1 MKSGTRWVMAVIL
14 SVGAVWAQR
23 YAARGVTLHGEI
35 DSTSTPVGALTVEL
49 TPQGSGISE
58 QITVNPDNSFDIRSL
73 TPGIYEL
80 RVVAAG
86 GQTIH
91 QETVSISGS
100 QRRPSPSHLT
110 ERSTPAAP
118 AAPPEILVSMNQFR
132 HKIPAQAQ
140 KLFNK
145 GEQSRSK
152 RNLPAGVA
160 NITARPWRHDPG
172 FVDAYTQLGSAEAAL
187 GQLPEAAEEFQK
199 AIDIAPDHHL
209 ALLNL
214 SIVLAKLRRFHE
226 AGEVARRDLK
236 VVPGSGRIHFILAA
250 SLIQENGNM
259 DEAIDHLERAGDDIP
274 SAHLAASDLL
284 LERGRRNE
292 AVRQIEEFLLVASP
306 SDALR
311 AKAEARLSELQ
322 QR

>member
-1 MKSGTRWVMAVIL
+1 MAVIL

-23 YAARGVTLHGEI
+23 YAAHGVTLHGEI

-49 TPQGSGISE
+49 TPDGSGISE

-73 TPGIYEL
+73 TPGIYQL

-91 QETVSISGS
+91 QEKIGINGVTQNITV
-100 QRRPSPSHLT
+100 HLT
-110 ERSTPAAP
+110 ESNTGSASRSAGNV
-118 AAPPEILVSMNQFR
+118 VSMNQLQ
-132 HKIPAQAQ
+132 HKIPARAQ

-145 GEQSRSK
+145 AEQARAK
-152 RNLPAGVA
+152 RNLPEASEYYRQAVEA
-160 NITARPWRHDPG
+160 DPG
-172 FVDAYTQLGSAEAAL
+172 FVDAHTQLGSAEAAL
-187 GQLPEAAEEFQK
+187 GRLPEAAEEFQK
-199 AIDIAPDHHL
+199 AIDIVPDHHL

-236 VVPGSGRIHFILAA
+236 VVPGSGRTHYILAA
-250 SLIQENGNM
+250 SLIQEKGNM

-292 AVRQIEEFLLVASP
+292 AVRQIEQFLLVASP

-322 QR
+322 QH